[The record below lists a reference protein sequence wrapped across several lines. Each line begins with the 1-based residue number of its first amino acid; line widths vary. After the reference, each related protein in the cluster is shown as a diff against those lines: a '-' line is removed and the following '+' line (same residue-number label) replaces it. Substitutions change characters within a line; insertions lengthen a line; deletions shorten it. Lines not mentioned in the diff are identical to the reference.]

1 MNLLDCTVTKVI
13 SAPIH
18 RISEKNDYWYVAVES
33 ECCGDLSETRLT
45 FTSKEEAEKVTI
57 GFRFLG

>member
-18 RISEKNDYWYVAVES
+18 RISEHCDYWYVAVES

-45 FTSKEEAEKVTI
+45 FNSKEEAEKVAV